1 MTEVE
6 KRPIGSLGSFFK
18 GILGGSLI
26 GLGIFSLSFGAAV
39 QAIIFLIGLL
49 IVLDTVIS
57 KTEEIYPMSM
67 FLGSAI
73 GFFIGLFS
81 AITGVSLYYTV
92 LIIILSGLLY
102 LGRLFRKLGRA

>member
-1 MTEVE
+1 MVE
-6 KRPIGSLGSFFK
+6 DRPLGNWMSFLK

-26 GLGIFSLSFGAAV
+26 GSGIFSLSFGAAV

-67 FLGSAI
+67 FLGAVAA
-73 GFFIGLFS
+73 FFIALFS
-81 AITGVSLYYTV
+81 VIGGASLFYTAV
-92 LIIILSGLLY
+92 IIILSGLVY
-102 LGRLFRKLGRA
+102 LKRAIRKLGRA

>member
-18 GILGGSLI
+18 GILGGSLM

-81 AITGVSLYYTV
+81 AINGVSLHYSV

-102 LGRLFRKLGRA
+102 LGKLFRKLGRR